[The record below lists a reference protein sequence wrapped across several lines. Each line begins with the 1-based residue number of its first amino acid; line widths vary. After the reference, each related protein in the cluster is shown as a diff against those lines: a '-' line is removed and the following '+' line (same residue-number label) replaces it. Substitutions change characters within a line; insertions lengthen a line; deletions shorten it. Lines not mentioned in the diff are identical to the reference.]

1 MERGLGGEVKIIRLY
16 AKGVYMTK
24 KQTPVVDDVK
34 PEAETVEETPAE
46 PQETPP
52 LDPKELARQRSKDD
66 LARKRRN
73 MRQNKGKR

>member
-1 MERGLGGEVKIIRLY
+1 M
-16 AKGVYMTK
+16 AK
-24 KQTPVVDDVK
+24 KQTPVDEVK
-34 PEAETVEETPAE
+34 PEAENVEETPAE